1 MKTTENF
8 QTRMVYHAHRKSE
21 IRKKKNLEL
30 KRGAYGVILA
40 TAIMT
45 STSLTSAADL
55 SEYKVTKKDTLYK
68 ISQQYGV
75 SVEYLQQL
83 NGKKDGHIRLG
94 ETILVPATKQTKKRY
109 IEREVEEGDT
119 WYKFAQQ
126 SQVSVEDLMKLN
138 HKTSDVLMVGEKI
151 RIPDNNVSENVQ
163 HPKESIQ
170 VVKVVEKGDSLWKI
184 AREYR
189 TTVDAI
195 SELNNLKSNKIKVGQ
210 QLKIGEI
217 TQVTSTIV
225 GAADGNF
232 VEFKL
237 SENEMVV
244 LKVTPF
250 YNVDMFTNRA
260 GLKTTIQYN
269 AQTNELISYKVV
281 N

>member
-1 MKTTENF
+1 MKTTGNF
-8 QTRMVYHAHRKSE
+8 QKRAEYHARRKLE
-21 IRKKKNLEL
+21 KRKAKNLEV
-30 KRGAYGVILA
+30 KRGACGVVLA

-45 STSLTSAADL
+45 SASLTSAADL
-55 SEYKVTKKDTLYK
+55 SEYKVNKKDTLYK

-75 SVEYLQQL
+75 SVEYIQQL
-83 NGKKDGHIRLG
+83 NGKKDDQIQLG
-94 ETILVPATKQTKKRY
+94 EILLVPTTKQTKKRFV
-109 IEREVEEGDT
+109 EREVEEGDT
-119 WYKFAQQ
+119 WYEFALE
-126 SQVSVEDLMKLN
+126 SKVSVEELMKYN
-138 HKTSDVLMVGEKI
+138 NKTTDFLMVGEKI
-151 RIPDNNVSENVQ
+151 RIPDTDGVEKNKN
-163 HPKESIQ
+163 PKESVQ
-170 VVKVVEKGDSLWKI
+170 VVKVVDKGDSLWKI

-189 TTVDAI
+189 TTVEAI
-195 SELNNLKSNKIKVGQ
+195 SVANNLKSNKIKVGQ
-210 QLKIGEI
+210 QLKIDGI

-232 VEFKL
+232 IEFKL
-237 SENEMVV
+237 SENEIVV